1 MPKVYDKSAAGKK
14 QSLLAQGA
22 LGGRQALTQNLRGL
36 TYEAGVA
43 ALGLDLQTVGEDPQN
58 LGLDPA
64 TLTEDLAL
72 ILKELQP
79 VYDPYYL
86 QCRDTAAAVA
96 AAYAGDGSGKSSA
109 DGRFN
114 ITLNELV
121 LRTTDICKNAEF
133 AKSSDLTSRNR
144 MTKETKRKHAEKAA
158 KLLAELQRLIAAMT
172 YMAAQVAGSAESTLQ
187 MQYAMDKLMEA
198 RTMVEWQH
206 RTYRSEGLVVG
217 GGRAKPGD
225 APA

>member
-121 LRTTDICKNAEF
+121 LRTTDGAGWERTT
-133 AKSSDLTSRNR
+133 APVSTHLTG
-144 MTKETKRKHAEKAA
+144 
-158 KLLAELQRLIAAMT
+158 I
-172 YMAAQVAGSAESTLQ
+172 
-187 MQYAMDKLMEA
+187 EA
-198 RTMVEWQH
+198 VDALDATVDTPDGRRFRTVD
-206 RTYRSEGLVVG
+206 G
-217 GGRAKPGD
+217 GASWVPL
-225 APA
+225 P